1 MLRMASHGSS
11 ATSPVPLVSVC
22 VTAFN
27 SEKWLARALDSI
39 LMQQTSFPIEIVI
52 GDDCSTDGTVAV
64 ANAYR
69 VRNPELIRVLEQSA
83 NVGMQRNYYE
93 TFEQCRGKYIA
104 WLDADDYW
112 TAPEKLEMQAQTME
126 ADPAVS
132 ACGHFGRAVNND
144 GKVMEA
150 SFPFLPP
157 GRYGAAEIIRHNI
170 LLSATIMFR
179 NGIHHGLPQWF
190 FDLPGLVDW
199 PVLVLAGLSGDIVLL
214 DRLMADYT
222 FTEGSA
228 YNSKGSVYG
237 ENLDLRFLEVLEN
250 VLPSKWRRTVRAG
263 KGEIYER
270 LAYHFREQGDFE
282 AARVAALKAFR
293 TPDLM
298 DNIAGKSKAMLATFF
313 REAQWRLRGGR
324 AQQ

>member
-1 MLRMASHGSS
+1 MASQGSS
-11 ATSPVPLVSVC
+11 PTNPVPLVSVC
-22 VTAFN
+22 ITAFN
-27 SEKWLARALDSI
+27 SERWLARALDSV
-39 LMQQTSFPIEIVI
+39 LMQRTSFPIEVVV

-69 VRNPELIRVLEQSA
+69 ERNPHLIRVLERSA

-93 TFEQCRGKYIA
+93 TFERCRGKYIA

-112 TAPEKLEMQAQTME
+112 TAPEKLDLQAHAME
-126 ADPAVS
+126 ADATVS
-132 ACGHFGRAVNND
+132 ACGHFARAVTND

-150 SFPFLPP
+150 SYPLLPP
-157 GRYGAAEIIRHNI
+157 GRYGAAEIIRHNF

-179 NGIHHGLPQWF
+179 NGIHRGFPQWF

-222 FTEGSA
+222 FTQGSA

-237 ENLDLRFLEVLEN
+237 DNVDLQFLEVLEGF
-250 VLPSKWRRTVRAG
+250 VPFKWRRTIRAG

-270 LAYHFREQGDFE
+270 LAYHLREKGDFRS
-282 AARVAALKAFR
+282 ARVAALKAFR

-298 DNIAGKSKAMLATFF
+298 DNLASKNKAMLATLL

>member
-1 MLRMASHGSS
+1 MRMASEGSS
-11 ATSPVPLVSVC
+11 ATNPVPLVSVS

-27 SEKWLARALDSI
+27 SEMWLGRALDSV
-39 LMQQTSFPIEIVI
+39 LMQETSFPIEIVV
-52 GDDCSTDGTVAV
+52 GDDCSRDGTVAV

-69 VRNPELIRVLEQSA
+69 ERSPQSIRVLARSA

-112 TAPEKLEMQAQTME
+112 TAPEKLEMQVQTME
-126 ADPAVS
+126 ADPTVS
-132 ACGHFGRAVNND
+132 ACGHFGRAVTND
-144 GKVMEA
+144 GTVEEERY
-150 SFPFLPP
+150 PFLPP
-157 GRYGAAEIIRHNI
+157 GRYGAAEIIRHNF

-222 FTEGSA
+222 FTQGSA
-228 YNSKGSVYG
+228 YNSKGSIYG
-237 ENLDLRFLEVLEN
+237 ENVDLRFLEVLESF
-250 VLPSKWRRTVRAG
+250 VPIQWRRTVRAG

-270 LAYHFREQGDFE
+270 LAYHYREEGDFR
-282 AARVAALKAFR
+282 AARKAALKAFR
-293 TPDLM
+293 TPYMM
-298 DNIAGKSKAMLATFF
+298 DNIAGKSKAMLATIF
-313 REAQWRLRGGR
+313 REAQWRLRGER
-324 AQQ
+324 ARH